1 MVETMFAQHEN
12 NMLGIFQ
19 GMLNWHEENVKED
32 VINFIKGRST
42 NIMNELNK
50 GNSRVSY
57 PNMDNDLPLRDANS
71 HTMLW
76 QSIYYDP

>member
-12 NMLGIFQ
+12 SMLGIFQ

-71 HTMLW
+71 HIMLW